1 MTLLKYLF
9 AAAVLFSTSIYA
21 EEKATETLIQAIEVD
36 RFMVNWSPN
45 SRELGRAIVY
55 PCADCAPTIMTFDQN
70 TELLIDGKNVPIEG
84 LDNKVDWSGLITVTN
99 QAPTKIIR
107 IRIN

>member
-1 MTLLKYLF
+1 MTLSKYLF
-9 AAAVLFSTSIYA
+9 AAAVLFSSSIYA

-45 SRELGRAIVY
+45 SKELGRAIVY
-55 PCADCAPTIMTFDQN
+55 PCAECTPTTMTFDQN
-70 TELLIDGKNVPIEG
+70 TVLLIDGKSVPIEELG
-84 LDNKVDWSGLITVTN
+84 RKVDWSGLITVTN
-99 QAPTKIIR
+99 QAPTKIIQ